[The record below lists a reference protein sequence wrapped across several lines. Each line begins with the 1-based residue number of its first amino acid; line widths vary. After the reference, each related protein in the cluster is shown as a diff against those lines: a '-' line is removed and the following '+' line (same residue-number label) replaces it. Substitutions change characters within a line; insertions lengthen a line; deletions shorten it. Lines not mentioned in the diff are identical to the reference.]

1 LSRGN
6 SPSANAPS
14 RSGGKSRARSAA
26 DATFQREPAAER
38 RRHLGEAALRCILKN
53 GNAGISVRQIAAEA
67 GVSLGLI
74 RYHFGEFDDLIA
86 YAFDLMTDTL
96 LRAIRDSIERAAPNP
111 QARLDAF
118 IETSFSPLLLDRDV
132 LGVWVVFWGLI
143 LHSRRMGSAQ
153 RREYSQYVQI
163 IAELLRELGAAERIP
178 IRDVHLAAV
187 GFTAL
192 LDGLWLA
199 WCLNPAAFRP
209 TQGIELCRMWIEGL
223 RRGAYA

>member
-1 LSRGN
+1 LSKRQ
-6 SPSANAPS
+6 S
-14 RSGGKSRARSAA
+14 RSKPVAKTAHDAA
-26 DATFQREPAAER
+26 KPDKFRRESPADR
-38 RRHLGEAALRCILKN
+38 RRHLGEAVLRCILKH
-53 GNAGISVRQIAAEA
+53 GSAGLSVRQIAAEA

-74 RYHFGEFDDLIA
+74 RYHFGQFDDLIA
-86 YAFDLMTDTL
+86 YAFDMTTDTF
-96 LRAIRDSIERAAPNP
+96 LRAIGAAIERAEPNP

-118 IETSFSPLLLDRDV
+118 IETSFSPLLLDRSV

-153 RREYSQYVQI
+153 TREYSMYLAMV
-163 IAELLRELGAAERIP
+163 EGLLQDLAAAEGIS
-178 IRDVHLAAV
+178 IGDIKLTSI

-209 TQGIELCRMWIEGL
+209 AQGVSLCRMWVEGL

>member
-1 LSRGN
+1 MSKRKT
-6 SPSANAPS
+6 AA
-14 RSGGKSRARSAA
+14 KSAA
-26 DATFQREPAAER
+26 RPGTFRREPATDR
-38 RRHLGEAALRCILKN
+38 RRHLGEAVLRCILKN
-53 GNAGISVRQIAAEA
+53 GSAGISVRQIAAEA

-74 RYHFGEFDDLIA
+74 RYHFGQFDDLVA
-86 YAFDLMTDTL
+86 YAFDMTTDAL
-96 LRAIRDSIERAAPNP
+96 FHSIGAAIDRAEPNP
-111 QARLDAF
+111 RARLDAF

-153 RREYSQYVQI
+153 TREYSLYLAMVEGLLG
-163 IAELLRELGAAERIP
+163 ELAAAEDIP
-178 IRDVHLAAV
+178 IRDLKLASV

-209 TQGIELCRMWIEGL
+209 AEGVSLCRMWVEGL